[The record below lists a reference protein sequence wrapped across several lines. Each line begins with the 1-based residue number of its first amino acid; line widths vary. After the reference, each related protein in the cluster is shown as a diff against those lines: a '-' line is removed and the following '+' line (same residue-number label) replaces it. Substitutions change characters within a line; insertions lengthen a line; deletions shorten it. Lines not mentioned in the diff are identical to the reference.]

1 MIVAFGIGTIAFW
14 LAIVPLVWAA
24 AGLLVVGAL
33 VGLIL
38 KAAGFGV
45 GGDRLKSKPHS

>member
-1 MIVAFGIGTIAFW
+1 MIIAFGFGTLAFW
-14 LAIVPLVWAA
+14 FGNVTLVLVA

-38 KAAGFGV
+38 KLAGFGV
-45 GGDRLKSKPHS
+45 GGDRIQPKEHS